1 MNASSEKVDV
11 HRRHV
16 VGAAAVFAA
25 AAQLGMLVLC
35 SSIAPVRAHAPSQEE
50 QKADIGFLEIG
61 KDITLRRMVVH
72 NPRRKGTVLFLT
84 WFSRDPVRLEGH
96 FPALADD
103 FEVHA
108 FDWPGYGL
116 SSRPTVDRFSYAP
129 KDYAHVLN
137 EYIGKAGK
145 STHRSSRST
154 PPISEPCQRFSW
166 PWKNRTLRG
175 RSSSVTSPRSTG
187 PVTCTRACKP

>member
-35 SSIAPVRAHAPSQEE
+35 SSIAPVRAQAPSQQE

-72 NPRRKGTVLFLT
+72 NPRRKGTVLFLH
-84 WFSRDPVRLEGH
+84 G
-96 FPALADD
+96 FPETLYAWKDISLALADD
-103 FEVHA
+103 F
-108 FDWPGYGL
+108 
-116 SSRPTVDRFSYAP
+116 RF
-129 KDYAHVLN
+129 
-137 EYIGKAGK
+137 
-145 STHRSSRST
+145 
-154 PPISEPCQRFSW
+154 
-166 PWKNRTLRG
+166 
-175 RSSSVTSPRSTG
+175 
-187 PVTCTRACKP
+187 